1 LLPKAQCF
9 SSHADHKRLFVVF
22 LASSAA
28 QFAAALAFF
37 AIYGVEVF
45 FEPDSRTYINTALG
59 FITTGAFSRNGLPEI
74 IRTPGYPLFIAPF
87 LLLRRWELVVVGVQC
102 LLGGAVASI
111 SCGIANRLRGERAG
125 VITAILFTIAPLT
138 LYYSSLIMTERLSAL
153 FIALICAVMFRFLDN
168 PRWAYA
174 ALAGVLSACAAFIR
188 PAALYMPL
196 GIAVFFL
203 GWGFL
208 TGAGYKKTAACTLLF
223 LFCAMTPIKAW
234 EWRNER
240 LTGYKGFSAISAIN
254 LYFYNAA
261 AVLAKT
267 EGVSFS
273 EMQDKMGYRDIKI
286 YFEQHPEM
294 TSLPIGVVYNK
305 MEQDGK
311 NIIKNNP
318 ILYSKIHLRGML
330 LTLIAPERPGR
341 YIADYIARQITATR
355 VKQLTFAI
363 AVSFVLFWNLLS
375 LFGVMLSLPRFPA
388 HTLFLLGVMAYFVLI
403 SGGPAGYSRFR
414 DPITFLL
421 AVFAGIAVDTLL
433 RKFGRGGR
441 I

>member
-9 SSHADHKRLFVVF
+9 SSHADNKRFFIVF

-37 AIYGVEVF
+37 AIYGAEAF
-45 FEPDSRTYINTALG
+45 FEPDSRSYINTALG
-59 FITTGAFSRNGLPEI
+59 LITTGAFSGNGLPEI
-74 IRTPGYPLFIAPF
+74 IRTPGYPLFLAPF
-87 LLLRRWELVVVGVQC
+87 TLIPEWELVVVGVQC

-111 SCGIANRLRGERAG
+111 SYGIANRLRGERAG

-138 LYYSSLIMTERLSAL
+138 LYYSSLILTERLGVF
-153 FIALICAVMFRFLDN
+153 FIALTCAVMFRFLDN
-168 PRWAYA
+168 PRGAYA
-174 ALAGVLSACAAFIR
+174 ALAGVLSACVVFIR

-203 GWGFL
+203 GRGIL

-240 LTGYKGFSAISAIN
+240 LAGYKGFSAISAIN

-267 EGVSFS
+267 EGVSFP
-273 EMQDKMGYRDIKI
+273 EMQDKMGYLDIKI
-286 YFEQHPEM
+286 YFEQHPGM
-294 TSLPIGVVYNK
+294 TNLPIGIVYNK
-305 MEQDGK
+305 MEQDAK

-330 LTLIAPERPGR
+330 LTLIAPEKFGYGIIG
-341 YIADYIARQITATR
+341 YIAKRISVTSADRLSFKIAAG
-355 VKQLTFAI
+355 
-363 AVSFVLFWNLLS
+363 FVLTWNLLS
-375 LFGVMLSLPRFPA
+375 LFGVILSLPRFPA
-388 HTLFLLGVMAYFVLI
+388 HTLFLLGVIAYFVLI

-421 AVFAGIAVDTLL
+421 AAFAGIAVDTLL
-433 RKFGRGGR
+433 RKFGRRGR